1 MVAECLD
8 YFNPC
13 GNKYHTEP
21 ILFSIEGKDTNVSPA
36 ANILSK
42 IWTVKQQAETT
53 RVWVP
58 IPQSFGDRVIC
69 RLLLGIKNVAD
80 IRKS

>member
-21 ILFSIEGKDTNVSPA
+21 ILFSIEGKGTNVSPA

-42 IWTVKQQAETT
+42 IWTVKQQAET
-53 RVWVP
+53 R
-58 IPQSFGDRVIC
+58 SGFLFLNHLVIE
-69 RLLLGIKNVAD
+69 
-80 IRKS
+80 